1 MQDLA
6 KKLPVALTDLTINFY
21 YNEKF
26 TDRALQDVSAAPP
39 AGVTEADRNFSRNF
53 NNVVTYKQD
62 GKIVTVAATLAST
75 ESVLI
80 ACITE
85 ELPTGIDKLI
95 MNCENGTKFTDTL
108 LQDLARALPASL
120 TDRVGEA
127 LVQPEVHRFGA
138 PGAETERAPPPTRGR
153 TRIAARGSGRRPL
166 SVPPS
171 LPRSS
176 SPPPSSPRLPGARC
190 IKAIL

>member
-26 TDRALQDVSAAPP
+26 TDRALQ
-39 AGVTEADRNFSRNF
+39 ADRNFSRNF

-171 LPRSS
+171 
-176 SPPPSSPRLPGARC
+176 PPPSSPRLPGARC